1 MMLMLMMI
9 IIIFIIITIEG
20 ARLHVLTVATNWPFV
35 LLPGALM
42 SMDNNGG
49 MISTDS

>member
-1 MMLMLMMI
+1 MLLMM
-9 IIIFIIITIEG
+9 IIFIIITIEG
-20 ARLHVLTVATNWPFV
+20 ARLRVLIVATNWPFV

-49 MISTDS
+49 MISTEEYS